1 MLEVNFVNYLE
12 EAIKKHWDLPA
23 FSDIEQE
30 AIDYQN
36 VANKIYWLHNIL
48 KTFGISRGD
57 KIAILGKNSKNWA
70 ITYLSVVSY
79 GAVVVPILPNFTSED
94 MNHIIKHS
102 ESRLLFVGNSIMD
115 NIDESQIPSLQGI
128 IHLDDFS
135 LVESKTNDELIDKLK
150 RALDAK
156 FTVTR
161 DSFTLAKD
169 IPNDAL
175 SEIIYTSG
183 TTGFTKGVMLPL
195 NSLIANIKVAGE
207 MLEFRTGTK
216 MLSFL
221 PLSHAYACAFD
232 FLYPFTCGVHV
243 HFLGK
248 IPSPKLLLKYLK
260 DVSPEMIMSVP
271 LILEKIIKK
280 NVFPLLEKKMI
291 KFATA
296 IPGVKQAFY
305 GKIRKQLITVF
316 GGSLREMV
324 IGGAPLNAEVEK
336 FLKAIK
342 FPFTIGYGM
351 SECGPLISYATW
363 DQHRF
368 RSAGRL
374 VNYLQAKIDSADP
387 SNIPGDILVKGE
399 QVMYGYYKNNE
410 ATQEVLSEDGWLNT
424 GDIGLMDA
432 DNFIYIKGRS
442 KNLILGAGGENIYP
456 EAIEQSFNNLHY
468 VQESLVMERDNKLV
482 ILVYPDVEEADK
494 NGISESMYPKL
505 MDHNKNLYN
514 ETAPAYAKIS
524 QVKIV
529 AEPFLK
535 TPTQKIKRYLYK

>member
-1 MLEVNFVNYLE
+1 MLEVNFVNYFE
-12 EAIKKHWDLPA
+12 ESIKKHWDLPA
-23 FSDIEQE
+23 FSDIEGE
-30 AIDYQN
+30 AMDYQT
-36 VANKIYWLHNIL
+36 VANKICWLHNIL
-48 KTFGISRGD
+48 KSFGISRGE
-57 KIAILGKNSKNWA
+57 KVALLGKNSTNWA
-70 ITYLSVVSY
+70 ITYLSVVTY
-79 GAVVVPILPNFTSED
+79 GAVIVPILPNFTSED
-94 MNHIIKHS
+94 MSHIIKHS
-102 ESRLLFVGNSIMD
+102 ESKLLFVGNSI
-115 NIDESQIPSLQGI
+115 IDSIEESEIPQLKGI
-128 IHLDDFS
+128 IHLDDFK
-135 LVESKTNDELIDKLK
+135 LVDSKTNDEIVDRIKSEMKKDYHLTREEFALPKDISNDKLG
-150 RALDAK
+150 
-156 FTVTR
+156 
-161 DSFTLAKD
+161 
-169 IPNDAL
+169 
-175 SEIIYTSG
+175 EIIYTSG

-195 NSLIANIKVAGE
+195 NSLIANIIVAGE
-207 MLEFRTGTK
+207 MLSFRTGSR

-280 NVFPLLEKKMI
+280 NIFPILEKRMI
-291 KFATA
+291 KLVTA

-305 GKIRKQLITVF
+305 SKIRKQLLTVF

-336 FLKAIK
+336 FLKEIK

-368 RSAGRL
+368 RSAGKA
-374 VNYLQAKIDSADP
+374 VNYLKAKIESPDP
-387 SNIPGDILVKGE
+387 ENIPGDILVKGE
-399 QVMYGYYKNNE
+399 QLMYGYYKNDE
-410 ATQEVLSEDGWLNT
+410 ATKEVLSADGWLNT
-424 GDIGLMDA
+424 GDIGLIDK
-432 DNFIYIKGRS
+432 DDFIYIKGRS

-456 EAIEQSFNNLHY
+456 EAVEQAFNNLPY

-494 NGISESMYPKL
+494 NGISESMYSKL
-505 MDHNKNLYN
+505 MEHNKNIYN

-524 QVKIV
+524 KVNIV
-529 AEPFLK
+529 PEPFLK
-535 TPTQKIKRYLYK
+535 TPTQKIKRYMYK

>member
-1 MLEVNFVNYLE
+1 MKKEYHLTRE
-12 EAIKKHWDLPA
+12 EFALPK
-23 FSDIEQE
+23 DIS
-30 AIDYQN
+30 N
-36 VANKIYWLHNIL
+36 
-48 KTFGISRGD
+48 
-57 KIAILGKNSKNWA
+57 
-70 ITYLSVVSY
+70 
-79 GAVVVPILPNFTSED
+79 
-94 MNHIIKHS
+94 
-102 ESRLLFVGNSIMD
+102 
-115 NIDESQIPSLQGI
+115 
-128 IHLDDFS
+128 
-135 LVESKTNDELIDKLK
+135 DKLG
-150 RALDAK
+150 
-156 FTVTR
+156 
-161 DSFTLAKD
+161 
-169 IPNDAL
+169 
-175 SEIIYTSG
+175 EIIYTSG

-195 NSLIANIKVAGE
+195 NSLIANIIVAGE
-207 MLEFRTGTK
+207 MLSFRTGSR

-280 NVFPLLEKKMI
+280 NIFPILEKRMI
-291 KFATA
+291 KLVTA

-305 GKIRKQLITVF
+305 SKIRKQLLTVF

-336 FLKAIK
+336 FLKEIK

-368 RSAGRL
+368 RSAGKA
-374 VNYLQAKIDSADP
+374 VNYLKAKIDSPDP
-387 SNIPGDILVKGE
+387 ENIPGDILVKGE
-399 QVMYGYYKNNE
+399 QLMYGYYKNDE
-410 ATQEVLSEDGWLNT
+410 ATKEVLSADGWLNT
-424 GDIGLMDA
+424 GDIGLIDK
-432 DNFIYIKGRS
+432 DDFIYIKGRS

-456 EAIEQSFNNLHY
+456 EAVEQAFNNLPY

-494 NGISESMYPKL
+494 NGISESMYSKL
-505 MDHNKNLYN
+505 MEHNKNIYN

-524 QVKIV
+524 KVNIV
-529 AEPFLK
+529 LEQFL
-535 TPTQKIKRYLYK
+535 

>member
-1 MLEVNFVNYLE
+1 MLKINFVNYFE

-23 FSDIEQE
+23 FSDIEE
-30 AIDYQN
+30 DAIDYQT

-48 KTFGISRGD
+48 KNFGISRGD
-57 KIAILGKNSKNWA
+57 KVALLGKNSTNWA
-70 ITYLSVVSY
+70 LTYLSVITY
-79 GAVVVPILPNFTSED
+79 GAVVVPILPNFTTED

-102 ESRLLFVGNSIMD
+102 ESKLLFIGNSIMD
-115 NIDESQIPSLQGI
+115 NIEETEMPTLQGI
-128 IHLDDFS
+128 IHLDDFT
-135 LVESKTNDELIDKLK
+135 LIESKTNDDIIDKIK
-150 RALDAK
+150 PAMEK
-156 FTVTR
+156 EFHITR
-161 DSFTLAKD
+161 EDFTLPKD
-169 IPNDAL
+169 ISNNAL
-175 SEIIYTSG
+175 GEIIYTSG

-195 NSLIANIKVAGE
+195 NSLIANIKVASQ
-207 MLEFRTGTK
+207 MLEFRTGTR

-280 NVFPLLEKKMI
+280 NVFPILDKKLI
-291 KFATA
+291 KVATA
-296 IPGVKQAFY
+296 IPGLKQAFY
-305 GKIRKQLITVF
+305 GKVRKQLLTVF

-368 RSAGRL
+368 RSSGRV
-374 VNYLQAKIDSADP
+374 VNYLEAKIDSPDP
-387 SNIPGDILVKGE
+387 ENIPGDILVKGE
-399 QVMYGYYKNNE
+399 QLMYGYYKNLE
-410 ATQEVLSEDGWLNT
+410 ATQEVLSADGWLNT
-424 GDIGLMDA
+424 GDLGLIDK

-456 EAIEQSFNNLHY
+456 EAVEQTFNNLPY

-494 NGISESMYPKL
+494 NGISEAMYPKL
-505 MDHNKNLYN
+505 MEHNKNIYN
-514 ETAPAYAKIS
+514 QNAPAYAKIIE
-524 QVKIV
+524 VKIV
-529 AEPFLK
+529 PEAFLK

>member
-150 RALDAK
+150 KALDTE

-175 SEIIYTSG
+175 GEIIYTSG

-387 SNIPGDILVKGE
+387 TKIPGDILVKGE

-514 ETAPAYAKIS
+514 DTAPAYAKIS

>member
-1 MLEVNFVNYLE
+1 MLKVNFVNYLE
-12 EAIKKHWDLPA
+12 EAIKKHWNLPA
-23 FSDIEQE
+23 FSDIEQD
-30 AIDYQN
+30 AIDYQS

-48 KTFGISRGD
+48 ASFGISRGD
-57 KIAILGKNSKNWA
+57 KIALLGKNSKNWA
-70 ITYLSVVSY
+70 IAYLSAVTY
-79 GAVVVPILPNFTSED
+79 GAVIVPILPNFTSED

-102 ESRLLFVGNSIMD
+102 ESKLLFVGNSIMD
-115 NIDESQIPSLQGI
+115 NIDESEIPFLQGI

-135 LVESKTNDELIDKLK
+135 LVESKTNEEKVDKIK
-150 RALDAK
+150 EAMQK
-156 FTVTR
+156 TFTISR
-161 DSFTLAKD
+161 QDFSLPKD
-169 IPNDAL
+169 ISNDTL
-175 SEIIYTSG
+175 GEIIYTSG

-195 NSLIANIKVAGE
+195 NSLIANIIVAGE
-207 MLEFRTGTK
+207 MLEFRTGTR

-305 GKIRKQLITVF
+305 GKIRKQLLTVF

-368 RSAGRL
+368 RSAGRV
-374 VNYLQAKIDSADP
+374 VNYLQAKIDSPDP
-387 SNIPGDILVKGE
+387 VNIPGDILVKGE
-399 QVMYGYYKNNE
+399 QVMYGYYKNIE
-410 ATQEVLSEDGWLNT
+410 ATQEVLSDDGWLNT
-424 GDIGLMDA
+424 GDIGLIDE

-456 EAIEQSFNNLHY
+456 EAIEQSFNNLPY

-482 ILVYPDVEEADK
+482 LLVYPDVEEADK
-494 NGISESMYPKL
+494 NGISESMFPKL
-505 MDHNKNLYN
+505 MDHNKNIYN
-514 ETAPAYAKIS
+514 ETAPAYAKIN

-529 AEPFLK
+529 PEPFLK